1 MRWGEQQRL
10 GAGAIGCFVG
20 SGHRR
25 PAGSRSSVGRRAGR
39 AALTRRCPGAGAVLV
54 AVPLTVSTL
63 GFTTAGITAGSIA
76 AKMMSA
82 AAIANGGGVA
92 AGSTVAVLQSVGE
105 RGAAGRLRSP
115 ERLGGGTK
123 PGWRKGSVWVRDPAL
138 LEARSARAPNGSEL
152 LGCLRPALASA
163 ALCPCRSRRPFHWRQ
178 TRVGLRVRA
187 ARCADRIEDPLRDG
201 WRSSE
206 TPRDGAA
213 AAA

>member
-1 MRWGEQQRL
+1 M
-10 GAGAIGCFVG
+10 
-20 SGHRR
+20 
-25 PAGSRSSVGRRAGR
+25 
-39 AALTRRCPGAGAVLV
+39 

-138 LEARSARAPNGSEL
+138 LDARSVPPGRRTGRSFSAASALRSHRPLSVPAGAAGLSIGVK
-152 LGCLRPALASA
+152 LGLASVFGPLG
-163 ALCPCRSRRPFHWRQ
+163 ALIGSKIP
-178 TRVGLRVRA
+178 
-187 ARCADRIEDPLRDG
+187 
-201 WRSSE
+201 
-206 TPRDGAA
+206 
-213 AAA
+213 